1 MHIDV
6 YSDLICP
13 WCFIGKRQLD
23 RVLTMPEGDG
33 VWVRWRPFQ
42 LYPRLPREGMDRDS
56 FMQARFGTSSK
67 TTPARIAEAAAG
79 LDIPFD
85 YAAIERVPNTFDGH
99 RLMEWVGP
107 GEVQHRLA
115 ETLFSNYF
123 CKGRDI
129 GDVDVLVDAAAAVGC
144 DADAARA
151 MLASDLG
158 ADDVHERVKHA
169 YEAGVTGVPCFV
181 LPNGFGIPGAQP
193 AEVLARF
200 IARARELEA
209 EAQR

>member
-13 WCFIGKRQLD
+13 WCYIGKRQLD
-23 RVLTMPEGDG
+23 RVLATPVGEG

-42 LYPRLPREGMDRDS
+42 LYPQMPHEGVDRDS
-56 FMQARFGTSSK
+56 FMKARFGTSSRS
-67 TTPARIAEAAAG
+67 TPARIAEAAQG
-79 LDIPFD
+79 LDIAFD

-107 GEVQHRLA
+107 GETQHRLA
-115 ETLFSNYF
+115 ETLFSYYF
-123 CKGRDI
+123 CEGRDI
-129 GDVDVLVDAAAAVGC
+129 GAAEVLADAAAAVGC
-144 DADAARA
+144 DPDAART
-151 MLASDLG
+151 MLASDVG
-158 ADDVHERVKHA
+158 ADDVRERVKHA

-181 LPNGFGIPGAQP
+181 LPNGFGVPGAQP

-200 IARARELEA
+200 IARARELAAEA
-209 EAQR
+209 EG

>member
-13 WCFIGKRQLD
+13 WCYIGKRQLD
-23 RVLTMPEGDG
+23 RVLASPAGEG

-42 LYPRLPREGMDRDS
+42 LYPQLPREGVDRAT
-56 FMQARFGTSSK
+56 FMRARFGSTN
-67 TTPARIAEAAAG
+67 TDTPTRIAEAAEG
-79 LDIPFD
+79 LDIAFD
-85 YAAIERVPNTFDGH
+85 YAVIQRVPNTFDGH

-115 ETLFSNYF
+115 ETLFSYYF

-129 GDVDVLVDAAAAVGC
+129 GDVDVLADAAAAVGS
-144 DADAARA
+144 DAAAARE
-151 MLASDLG
+151 MLAGEVG
-158 ADDVHERVKHA
+158 AEDVQERVKHA
-169 YEAGVTGVPCFV
+169 YAAGVTGVPCFV

-193 AEVLARF
+193 AEVLTRF
-200 IARARELEA
+200 IRRARELTEQ
-209 EAQR
+209 AQD